1 MLTMA
6 AMDPAFGE
14 VDLVIIDID
23 GTLTDATIAW
33 GGPDIGWT
41 MSFSIRDGESIRRLG
56 QHGVP
61 VIPLSRNQTRCARV
75 RMEGL
80 GLACDWLGVT
90 DKVSA
95 FRDLLARQAVPAAR
109 VAYLADGRE
118 DVPILEL
125 VGLPLAVADAHPHAQ
140 RVAKY
145 VTRARG
151 GEHAFEEV
159 ADLIFAAR
167 GWDA

>member
-1 MLTMA
+1 
-6 AMDPAFGE
+6 
-14 VDLVIIDID
+14 
-23 GTLTDATIAW
+23 
-33 GGPDIGWT
+33 
-41 MSFSIRDGESIRRLG
+41 
-56 QHGVP
+56 
-61 VIPLSRNQTRCARV
+61 
-75 RMEGL
+75 
-80 GLACDWLGVT
+80 
-90 DKVSA
+90 
-95 FRDLLARQAVPAAR
+95 VPAAR